1 MLPRVVILNY
11 PGRFI
16 YNYVMPY
23 PFKKDEAA
31 KLLASDDSYAFVL
44 MTILL
49 PVFGED
55 LFEEDTA
62 ILFTDIENYF
72 GCHLSEESE
81 NRINAAITAMTT
93 DLFFTNINMFNSI
106 TLAFSEGDIGDIPS
120 GVMETPDVEEALWA
134 VQEVALLLGERKESP
149 EFQDLFS
156 DEVVRYVSDLIGSVA
171 EDLEEVPDDV
181 DTAEEAFEEPYFS
194 RIITENMTAMFKQLY
209 MLGASPDKLS
219 AYLVESDLSN

>member
-1 MLPRVVILNY
+1 
-11 PGRFI
+11 
-16 YNYVMPY
+16 MPY

-106 TLAFSEGDIGDIPS
+106 ALAFSEGDIGDIPS

-149 EFQDLFS
+149 EFQELFS

-181 DTAEEAFEEPYFS
+181 DTVEEAFEEPYFS
-194 RIITENMTAMFKQLY
+194 RVITENMTAMFKQLY

-219 AYLVESDLSN
+219 AYLVDSDLSN

>member
-106 TLAFSEGDIGDIPS
+106 ALAFSEGDIGDIPS

-171 EDLEEVPDDV
+171 EDLEEVPDYV
-181 DTAEEAFEEPYFS
+181 DTVEEAFEEPYFS